1 MSKDTSDMNVFFA
14 RLWIRLVRRMKGLA
28 MPVRECLARVAAC
41 VLWTAVPKRRHIIE
55 TNLRACF
62 PEMSE
67 TERRALA
74 RRVYVRLARAAIDHG
89 TLWEADQEEIRRF
102 VTFEGLENLL
112 EEAKTGPLIVVAPH
126 FAGLDAAGIALN
138 TYVRG
143 VSLYQK
149 QSNPAWDEAVLVGR
163 KRFSDPILIAKSNA
177 SDLRP
182 VLRAMKEGLPFYYL
196 PDMDHGIKNSI
207 FVPFFGVQAATL
219 PMVSRLARVTRA
231 KVVWCIATMTE
242 KGYHVIL
249 SKPWE
254 NFPTADYEAD
264 TLRVNQELEEW
275 IRAYPDQ
282 YLWVHRRFKTRP
294 EGEPSIY

>member
-1 MSKDTSDMNVFFA
+1 
-14 RLWIRLVRRMKGLA
+14 
-28 MPVRECLARVAAC
+28 MPVREGLARVAALL
-41 VLWTAVPKRRHIIE
+41 LWIAVPKRRHVIT
-55 TNLRACF
+55 TNLKLCF
-62 PEMSE
+62 PELAE
-67 TERRALA
+67 KERRALA
-74 RRVYVRLARAAIDHG
+74 HRVYVRLARAAIDHG
-89 TLWEADQEEIRRF
+89 TLWEADKETLQKF

-112 EEAKTGPLIVVAPH
+112 ENDEKTPLIVVAPH
-126 FAGLDAAGIALN
+126 FAGLDAAGITLN

-149 QSNPAWDEAVLVGR
+149 QSNPAWDEAVLKGR
-163 KRFSDPILIAKSNA
+163 KRFSDPVLIAKSQDN
-177 SDLRP
+177 DLRP
-182 VLRAMKEGLPFYYL
+182 VLRAMRDGLPFYYL

-219 PMVSRLARVTRA
+219 PMVSRLARVTKAR
-231 KVVWCIATMTE
+231 VLWCIATMTDE
-242 KGYHVIL
+242 GYHVIL

-264 TLRVNQELEEW
+264 TLRVNKELEDW

-294 EGEPSIY
+294 EGESSLY